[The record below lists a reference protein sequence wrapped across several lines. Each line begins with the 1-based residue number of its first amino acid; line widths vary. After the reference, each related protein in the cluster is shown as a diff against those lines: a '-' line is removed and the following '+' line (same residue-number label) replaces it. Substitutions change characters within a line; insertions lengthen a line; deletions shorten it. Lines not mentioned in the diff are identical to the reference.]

1 MFIKLTMMIMLVLG
15 WGASIYAQ
23 EGAVNLSDVRD
34 QVREEQRR
42 EGEIQMMRLELEKLK
57 IELETR
63 QTKASI
69 GNIGGV
75 SSSMDRTMPVDID
88 VESIVLM
95 PSEARAVIRIDGERR
110 SIKEND
116 TAGIY
121 LIKKINREDVILIDN
136 KGVELTLSVKQ

>member
-23 EGAVNLSDVRD
+23 EGAVNLSDARD